1 MNDPQS
7 PICRLYSRLAERT
20 HSQNL
25 RNRVHIELE
34 TRITPLEW
42 AELQRHSETLRAD
55 DAFLASWLQ
64 TLSPMMGLSGKPRT
78 EPFERRRLAPGVMLY
93 AKGQTADARKRSLV
107 VCFTGRQRRMM
118 MAAPV
123 FLQHL
128 DARVVD
134 VVLVRCPRDG
144 LYANGLPGLA
154 LDMPSLFEQV
164 ALIAGADR
172 YARVVTM
179 GTSAGAIPSLLFGL
193 RHGCKA
199 VLAVGIGA
207 VDEPSGR
214 SPDRGLE
221 ALARQF
227 GRLGL
232 RRTRVFLMH
241 GADDSRD
248 AGTTE
253 AWASLV
259 RALRL
264 PVSSASGK
272 VGHGAL
278 WPIAQAGQ
286 LSAILGAILL
296 RGGPTLFRLQLWLAA
311 ARPKPLFKLRVR

>member
-20 HSQNL
+20 RSQNL

-34 TRITPLEW
+34 NRITPLEW

-64 TLSPMMGLSGKPRT
+64 IHSPMMGLSGKSRT
-78 EPFERRRLAPGVMLY
+78 EPFERRRLAPGVVLY

-107 VCFTGRQRRMM
+107 VCFTGRARRMM
-118 MAAPV
+118 MPMPV
-123 FLQHL
+123 FLQYL
-128 DARVVD
+128 DASAAD
-134 VVLVRCPRDG
+134 VVIVSCPRDG
-144 LYANGLPGLA
+144 LYSNGLPGLA
-154 LDMPSLFEQV
+154 LDVPSLLEQV
-164 ALIAGADR
+164 ALIADAGR

-179 GTSAGAIPSLLFGL
+179 GTSAGASPSLLFGL
-193 RHGCKA
+193 RHGCEA

-207 VDEPSGR
+207 ADEPSGR
-214 SPDRGLE
+214 SPSRSLE

-227 GRLGL
+227 SGL
-232 RRTRVFLMH
+232 SPRRPRVFLVH

-248 AGTTE
+248 AETAE

-259 RALRL
+259 HALRL

-272 VGHGAL
+272 VGHNAL
-278 WPIAQAGQ
+278 WPIAQAGR
-286 LSAILGAILL
+286 LSAILGATLL
-296 RGGPTLFRLQLWLAA
+296 RGGPTLFRFQLWLAA
-311 ARPKPLFKLRVR
+311 ARPKPLLKLRIR